1 MTMKPLKLFIYK
13 KVKVELNLVNSIL
26 LLGINLSKLLL
37 KYLETGLITV
47 KEKVIFQRN
56 TTNAWYINNNGNVNN
71 NNKNNSYFVVPVNN

>member
-26 LLGINLSKLLL
+26 LLGINLSKKLL
-37 KYLETGLITV
+37 KYLGIDTLIV
-47 KEKVIFQRN
+47 KENVIVQRN
-56 TTNAWYINNNGNVNN
+56 STNAWNVNNNGNVNN